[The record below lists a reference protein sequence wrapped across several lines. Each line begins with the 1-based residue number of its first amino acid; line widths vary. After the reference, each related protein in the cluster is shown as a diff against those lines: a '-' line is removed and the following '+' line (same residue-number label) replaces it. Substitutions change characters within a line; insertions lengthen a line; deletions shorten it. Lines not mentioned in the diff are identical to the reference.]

1 MYDHCMVQASGD
13 RPGPVGRERR
23 TSREAVLAA
32 ALRLA
37 DAEGASAL
45 SMRRVANEVG
55 VPVMTLYGF
64 VRTKQELVQAVSERV
79 FEGLFKSGR
88 SEGTPAQRL
97 LSGARELQA
106 ALREH
111 PAVVELVLADAVPSA
126 VFDDVR
132 ESFLEIFADAGLSDH
147 QALDALG
154 AFFCIA
160 LGFAVAG
167 ATREGGDGHADDEV
181 RRLQRLHPTDYPRL
195 TALAPH
201 YPSHLSAESFTGAVE
216 HLIAGFGITDDH
228 ITDDQ
233 EGHHR

>member
-1 MYDHCMVQASGD
+1 MVQASRD
-13 RPGPVGRERR
+13 RHGPVARERR

-64 VRTKQELVQAVSERV
+64 VRTKQELLEAVSERV

-88 SEGTPAQRL
+88 SEGTPAERL
-97 LSGARELQA
+97 RSGARELQA

-132 ESFLEIFADAGLSDH
+132 EAFLGILADAGLSDH

-167 ATREGGDGHADDEV
+167 ATRQGGVGRTDDEV

-201 YPSHLSAESFTGAVE
+201 YLSHLSAESFTGAVE
-216 HLIAGFGITDDH
+216 HLIAGFGITDD
-228 ITDDQ
+228 Q
-233 EGHHR
+233 EGHHS